1 MSILDRSRAM
11 YEPTHESEII
21 LQTTWIQK
29 AVIRCL
35 QHHIRFSAVD
45 VERHFIHPSHK
56 KHVRET
62 PIIRV
67 YRYLKTTDQLALTAI
82 VSDTRHLMFA
92 KFPYDPTI
100 IRFEQLYRQRLT
112 YMTAGCLFV
121 IKNARLRFAN
131 PGEVAKDFDFSVSPN
146 IQVVFMEIED
156 FAVFLRDQA
165 ILPHEAIA
173 KVNMI
178 YYDREYYDLCGPNC
192 YVPEYSKEVE
202 SLVSDDYGDVVS
214 V

>member
-1 MSILDRSRAM
+1 M
-11 YEPTHESEII
+11 YEPTYEWEIV

-29 AVIRCL
+29 TVTRCL
-35 QHHIRFSAVD
+35 QHHLRFSATD
-45 VERHFIHPSHK
+45 VEHHFIHPSHK

-82 VSDTRHLMFA
+82 VSDTRHLIFA

-100 IRFEQLYRQRLT
+100 IKFEQLYRQRLT

-121 IKNARLRFAN
+121 IKQAKLRFAK
-131 PGEVAKDFDFSVSPN
+131 PGEVAKDFDFSISPN
-146 IQVVFMEIED
+146 IQIVILEIDD
-156 FAVFLRDQA
+156 FTVFLRDQA
-165 ILPHEAIA
+165 ILPHEALS

-178 YYDREYYDLCGPNC
+178 YYDREYYDLCGRDC
-192 YVPEYSKEVE
+192 YIPEYSKDVE
-202 SLVSDDYGDVVS
+202 KQVSDDYGDVVS

>member
-1 MSILDRSRAM
+1 M
-11 YEPTHESEII
+11 YEPTYEWEIV

-29 AVIRCL
+29 AVTRCL
-35 QHHIRFSAVD
+35 QHHLRFSATD
-45 VERHFIHPSHK
+45 VEHHFIHPSHK

-82 VSDTRHLMFA
+82 VSDTRHLIFA

-100 IRFEQLYRQRLT
+100 IKFEQLYRQRLT

-121 IKNARLRFAN
+121 IKQAKLRFAK
-131 PGEVAKDFDFSVSPN
+131 PGEVAKDFDFSISPN
-146 IQVVFMEIED
+146 IQIVILEIDDFTVFS
-156 FAVFLRDQA
+156 RDQA
-165 ILPHEAIA
+165 ILPHEALS

-178 YYDREYYDLCGPNC
+178 YYDREYYDLCGRDC
-192 YVPEYSKEVE
+192 YIPEYSKDVE
-202 SLVSDDYGDVVS
+202 KQVSDDYGDVVS

>member
-1 MSILDRSRAM
+1 M
-11 YEPTHESEII
+11 YEPTYEWEIV

-29 AVIRCL
+29 AVTRCL
-35 QHHIRFSAVD
+35 QHHLRFSATD
-45 VERHFIHPSHK
+45 VEHHFIHPSHK

-82 VSDTRHLMFA
+82 VSDTRHLIFA

-100 IRFEQLYRQRLT
+100 IKFEQLYRQRLT

-121 IKNARLRFAN
+121 IKQAKLRFAK
-131 PGEVAKDFDFSVSPN
+131 PGEVAKDFDFSISPN
-146 IQVVFMEIED
+146 IQIVILEIDD
-156 FAVFLRDQA
+156 FTVFLRDQA
-165 ILPHEAIA
+165 ILPHEALS

-178 YYDREYYDLCGPNC
+178 YYDREYYDLCGRDC
-192 YVPEYSKEVE
+192 YIPEYSKGVE
-202 SLVSDDYGDVVS
+202 KQVSDDYGDVVS